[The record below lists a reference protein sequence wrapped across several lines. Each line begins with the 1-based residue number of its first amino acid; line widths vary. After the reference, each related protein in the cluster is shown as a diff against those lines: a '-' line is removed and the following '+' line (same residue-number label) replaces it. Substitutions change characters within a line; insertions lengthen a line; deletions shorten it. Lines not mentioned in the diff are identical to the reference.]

1 LKRAEPFV
9 SLVAALNRKRV
20 RFLVIGV
27 WGVNYYGSGAT
38 HFHTEDRDLFLPP
51 DPKNELSAWQSC
63 RGEGFELR
71 CGDEPL
77 GEPMDRFLA
86 EQVVSRRALVR
97 AEGHGLLVDLTLVM
111 AAFAF
116 DDVWARRRVFK
127 VERVALPV
135 ASLRDIV
142 ASKATLGRP
151 KDRLFLATHEEA
163 LRELGRRRRGA
174 PSSHPPKKNKS

>member
-1 LKRAEPFV
+1 MKLAEPFV

-27 WGVNYYGSGAT
+27 WGVNYYGSGST
-38 HFHTEDRDLFLPP
+38 DFHTEDRGLFLPS
-51 DPKNELSAWQSC
+51 DPKNDLRAWQSC
-63 RGEGFELR
+63 RGEGFDLW

-77 GEPMDRFLA
+77 GEPMDRLLA

-97 AEGHGLLVDLTLVM
+97 ADGHGLLIDLTLVM
-111 AAFAF
+111 AGYAF

-127 VERVALPV
+127 VEGVALPV

-142 ASKATLGRP
+142 ASKAAVGRP

-163 LRELGRRRRGA
+163 LRELGRRRRGG
-174 PSSHPPKKNKS
+174 PSSHPPNKKKD